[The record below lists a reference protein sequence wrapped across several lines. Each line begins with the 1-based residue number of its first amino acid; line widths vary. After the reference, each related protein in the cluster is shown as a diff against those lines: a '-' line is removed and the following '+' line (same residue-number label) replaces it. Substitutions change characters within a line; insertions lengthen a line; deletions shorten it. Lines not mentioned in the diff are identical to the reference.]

1 MCLPTSKR
9 SRSPQAEGTAGK
21 IASEEDQVASWGQL
35 SVTEAIKLS
44 VASPNVDYVHGML
57 FLG

>member
-44 VASPNVDYVHGML
+44 VDYVHGML